1 VQGSENAACNAG
13 CNGSRIT
20 KGAETLGTSE
30 STIKETENDNPFRSA
45 WRKKSEVRHN
55 LDRYAEFIDA
65 NPSYVVS
72 EALKLLFK
80 KDDEFRRWAGQHT
93 NDHREEQIQ
102 GEALTKTA

>member
-1 VQGSENAACNAG
+1 MALLKAPSKKPK
-13 CNGSRIT
+13 T
-20 KGAETLGTSE
+20 TTLQVRLE
-30 STIKETENDNPFRSA
+30 E
-45 WRKKSEVRHN
+45 EVRHN